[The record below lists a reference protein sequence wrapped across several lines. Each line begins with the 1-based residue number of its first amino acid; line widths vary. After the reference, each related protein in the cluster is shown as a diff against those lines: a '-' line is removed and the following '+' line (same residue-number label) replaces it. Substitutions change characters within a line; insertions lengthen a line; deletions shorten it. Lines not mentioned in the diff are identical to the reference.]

1 MIYGV
6 DKECE
11 PGASPDRG
19 EDEKEKNR
27 KDCMKKAKIDQLQ
40 SRYILFYD
48 LIGQ

>member
-19 EDEKEKNR
+19 EDER
-27 KDCMKKAKIDQLQ
+27 KREESKRLYEED
-40 SRYILFYD
+40 
-48 LIGQ
+48 